1 MEGRDQWIDAGRCII
16 YANTCKIVSSFCIH
30 KIKQQFIVR

>member
-1 MEGRDQWIDAGRCII
+1 MEGRDQWIDAGRC
-16 YANTCKIVSSFCIH
+16 ANTCKIVSSFCIH